1 METGPVELFLA
12 AAGLS
17 KYIPTFIDEKI
28 DLEVSNSRITANL
41 LQTFFIIVPFLCQA
55 LMLLTEEDLKSIG
68 IEMGPRRKLL
78 KAIRDREA
86 SLQDPGEMID
96 SRL

>member
-1 METGPVELFLA
+1 
-12 AAGLS
+12 
-17 KYIPTFIDEKI
+17 
-28 DLEVSNSRITANL
+28 
-41 LQTFFIIVPFLCQA
+41 
-55 LMLLTEEDLKSIG
+55 MLLTEEDLKSIG

-86 SLQDPGEMID
+86 ALQDPGEITD